1 MLSKLDRLNLQP
13 SEKSILEKKY
23 KSLPFGKIA
32 EEEIRITASSLLIEI
47 SLITG
52 WALLE
57 DTTAAMV
64 LKKHFELK
72 LKESYPNVNEH
83 EMLYAFR
90 QNTTVKDWGKSMNL
104 SLIDEVMIPYLENR
118 FEVSKLEESLNF
130 PQIQPPDPEIMSN
143 DEFIELNKNIYLK
156 TKNFALVSER
166 CFAILLNQ
174 HKMEKPA
181 GQERERILRTA
192 RAWFFKEED
201 RYMTH
206 EERERMINIFS
217 KKIAV
222 CEYFN
227 QIQ

>member
-1 MLSKLDRLNLQP
+1 MLSKLEKLNLQP
-13 SEKSILEKKY
+13 LEKKVIELKY
-23 KSLPFGKIA
+23 QSLPFGKMNIA
-32 EEEIRITASSLLIEI
+32 ELKISASALLIKI

-52 WALLE
+52 WSLYE
-57 DTTAAMV
+57 DPENHGI
-64 LKKHFELK
+64 LKEQFQLK
-72 LKESYPNVNEH
+72 IVESYPNVNVD

-104 SLIDEVMIPYLENR
+104 ALIDEVMVPYLEHR
-118 FEVSKLEESLNF
+118 FEVSKLEESLNK
-130 PQIQPPDPEIMSN
+130 PQLPAPVEEVMS
-143 DEFIELNKNIYLK
+143 DEEFIELNKNIYLK

-174 HKMEKPA
+174 HRMEKPT

-192 RAWFFKEED
+192 RPWFFKEED
-201 RYMTH
+201 RPMSH
-206 EERERMINIFS
+206 EERERMIHIFC

-227 QIQ
+227 KS